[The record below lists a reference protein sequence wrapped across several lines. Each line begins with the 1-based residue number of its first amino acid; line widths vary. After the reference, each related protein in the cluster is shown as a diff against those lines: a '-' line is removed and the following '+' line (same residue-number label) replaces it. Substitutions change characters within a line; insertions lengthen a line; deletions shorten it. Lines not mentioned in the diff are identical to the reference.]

1 MSTKVKSKNETANC
15 TKPVLGEVKFIRNQ
29 NYSRTT
35 HNDIDYYIGV
45 NGKVK
50 TKFLGK

>member
-1 MSTKVKSKNETANC
+1 MTEQNLNTKPSNS
-15 TKPVLGEVKFIRNQ
+15 TKPVLGEVKFIPNL

-35 HNDIDYYIGV
+35 HDDIDYYIGV

-50 TKFLGK
+50 TKFFGK